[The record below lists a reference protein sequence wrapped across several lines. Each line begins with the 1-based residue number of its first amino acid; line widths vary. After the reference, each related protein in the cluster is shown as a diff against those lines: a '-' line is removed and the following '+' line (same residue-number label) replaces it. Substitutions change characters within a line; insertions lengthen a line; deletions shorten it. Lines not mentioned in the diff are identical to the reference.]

1 MRTWKVGELA
11 KQTGLTVRTLHH
23 YDQIG
28 LLSPSHRTAA
38 GHRLYVEDDVARLQQ
53 VASLR
58 NLGFPLEEI
67 RDVLNDKRMS
77 PLQVVQLHAD
87 RLREQVKVQQRLVQ
101 RLDALAE
108 GLRMAETVSA
118 DELIQ
123 SIEEITMFEKYY
135 TPEQMDYL
143 AQRREEVGEGR
154 IKEVEAEWPRLMGE
168 VRAEMEA
175 GTDPCD
181 PRVQEM
187 ARRWKGLVEEFTGG
201 NEGIRQSLG
210 NLYQN
215 EGAVHGMD
223 MSAMRPMME
232 YVGRAWACPQSGT
245 GDLPNKP
252 PARRRCR
259 AGGRCVSA
267 SGRLL
272 VETS

>member
-58 NLGFPLEEI
+58 SLGFPLEEI
-67 RDVLNDKRMS
+67 RDVLNHGRMS

-87 RLREQVKVQQRLVQ
+87 RLREQVRSQQRLVE
-101 RLDALAE
+101 RLDALAA
-108 GLRMAETVSA
+108 GLKEAETISA

-123 SIEEITMFEKYY
+123 TIEEITMFEKYY

-143 AQRREEVGEGR
+143 KERREQVGEAR
-154 IKEVEAEWPRLMGE
+154 IKEVEGEWPRLMDE

-181 PRVQEM
+181 PRVQDM
-187 ARRWKGLVEEFTGG
+187 ARRWKGLIAEFTGG
-201 NEGIRQSLG
+201 NAGIQQSLG
-210 NLYQN
+210 NVYQN
-215 EGAVHGMD
+215 ESTVHGMD
-223 MSAMRPMME
+223 VSGMRPLME
-232 YVGRAWACPQSGT
+232 YVGRAWACNQPS
-245 GDLPNKP
+245 
-252 PARRRCR
+252 
-259 AGGRCVSA
+259 
-267 SGRLL
+267 
-272 VETS
+272 

>member
-67 RDVLNDKRMS
+67 RDVLNEKRMS
-77 PLQVVQLHAD
+77 PLQVVQLHAE

-108 GLRMAETVSA
+108 GLRMAESVSA

-143 AQRREEVGEGR
+143 AQRREQVGEGR
-154 IKEVEAEWPRLMGE
+154 IKEVEAEWPRLMAE

-187 ARRWKGLVEEFTGG
+187 ARRWKGLIEEFTGG

-210 NLYQN
+210 NLYQSEN
-215 EGAVHGMD
+215 AVHGMD

-232 YVGRAWACPQSGT
+232 YVGRAWACPQQS
-245 GDLPNKP
+245 
-252 PARRRCR
+252 
-259 AGGRCVSA
+259 
-267 SGRLL
+267 
-272 VETS
+272 

>member
-23 YDQIG
+23 YDEIG

-67 RDVLNDKRMS
+67 RDVLNEKRMS
-77 PLQVVQLHAD
+77 PLQVVQIHAD
-87 RLREQVKVQQRLVQ
+87 RLREQVRSQQRLVE

-118 DELIQ
+118 DQLIQ
-123 SIEEITMFEKYY
+123 TIEEITMFEKYY

-143 AQRREEVGEGR
+143 AQRREQVGEAR
-154 IKEVEAEWPRLMGE
+154 IKEVEAEWPRLMDE
-168 VRAEMEA
+168 VRAEMER

-215 EGAVHGMD
+215 EGTVHGMD
-223 MSAMRPMME
+223 VACMRPLME
-232 YVGRAWACPQSGT
+232 YVGRAWGCGQ
-245 GDLPNKP
+245 L
-252 PARRRCR
+252 
-259 AGGRCVSA
+259 
-267 SGRLL
+267 
-272 VETS
+272 

>member
-11 KQTGLTVRTLHH
+11 KRTGLTVRTLHH

-38 GHRLYVEDDVARLQQ
+38 GQRLCVENDGARLQQ
-53 VASLR
+53 VTSLR
-58 NLGFPLEEI
+58 SLGLPLEEI
-67 RDVLNDKRMS
+67 RDVLNDRRMS

-87 RLREQVKVQQRLVQ
+87 RLREQVKTQLRLVE
-101 RLDALAE
+101 RLDALAA
-108 GLRMAETVSA
+108 GLREAETVSA

-123 SIEEITMFEKYY
+123 TIEEITMFEKYY

-143 AQRREEVGEGR
+143 KERREQVGEAR
-154 IKEVEAEWPRLMGE
+154 IKEVEGEWPRLMDE

-181 PRVQEM
+181 PRVQDL
-187 ARRWKGLVEEFTGG
+187 ARRWKGLIAEFTGG

-215 EGAVHGMD
+215 ESTVHGMD
-223 MSAMRPMME
+223 VAGMRP
-232 YVGRAWACPQSGT
+232 
-245 GDLPNKP
+245 L
-252 PARRRCR
+252 
-259 AGGRCVSA
+259 
-267 SGRLL
+267 
-272 VETS
+272 

>member
-23 YDQIG
+23 YDEIG

-67 RDVLNDKRMS
+67 RDVLNEKRMS

-87 RLREQVKVQQRLVQ
+87 RLREQVRSQQRLVE

-108 GLRMAETVSA
+108 GLRTAETVSA
-118 DELIQ
+118 DQLIQ
-123 SIEEITMFEKYY
+123 TIEEITMFEKYY
-135 TPEQMDYL
+135 TQEQMDYL
-143 AQRREEVGEGR
+143 AQRREQVGEAR
-154 IKEVEAEWPRLMGE
+154 IKEVEAEWPRLMDE
-168 VRAEMEA
+168 VRAEMER

-215 EGAVHGMD
+215 ESTVHGMD
-223 MSAMRPMME
+223 VASMRPLME
-232 YVGRAWACPQSGT
+232 YVGRAWGCGQA
-245 GDLPNKP
+245 
-252 PARRRCR
+252 
-259 AGGRCVSA
+259 
-267 SGRLL
+267 
-272 VETS
+272 

>member
-67 RDVLNDKRMS
+67 RDVLNEKRMS

-87 RLREQVKVQQRLVQ
+87 RLREQVRSQQRLVE
-101 RLDALAE
+101 RLDALAQ
-108 GLRMAETVSA
+108 GLRTAETVSA
-118 DELIQ
+118 DQLIQ
-123 SIEEITMFEKYY
+123 TIEEITMFEKYY
-135 TPEQMDYL
+135 TQEQMDSL
-143 AQRREEVGEGR
+143 AQRREQVGEAH
-154 IKEVEAEWPRLMGE
+154 IKEVEAEWPRLMDE
-168 VRAEMEA
+168 VRAEMER

-187 ARRWKGLVEEFTGG
+187 ARRWKGLIAEFTGG
-201 NEGIRQSLG
+201 NEGVRQSLG

-215 EGAVHGMD
+215 ESTVHGMD
-223 MSAMRPMME
+223 VAGMRPLME
-232 YVGRAWACPQSGT
+232 YVGRAWACPQQ
-245 GDLPNKP
+245 
-252 PARRRCR
+252 A
-259 AGGRCVSA
+259 
-267 SGRLL
+267 
-272 VETS
+272 

>member
-23 YDQIG
+23 YDEIG
-28 LLSPSHRTAA
+28 LLTPSHRTAA

-87 RLREQVKVQQRLVQ
+87 RLRQQVRSQQRLVE

-108 GLRMAETVSA
+108 GLRTAETVSA
-118 DELIQ
+118 DQLIQ
-123 SIEEITMFEKYY
+123 TIEEITMFEKYY

-143 AQRREEVGEGR
+143 AQRREQVGEGR
-154 IKEVEAEWPRLMGE
+154 IKEVEAEWPRLMDH
-168 VRAEMEA
+168 VRAEMDT

-187 ARRWKGLVEEFTGG
+187 ARRWKGLIEEFTGG

-215 EGAVHGMD
+215 ESTVHGMD
-223 MSAMRPMME
+223 VAGMRPLME
-232 YVGRAWACPQSGT
+232 YVGRAWGCGQA
-245 GDLPNKP
+245 
-252 PARRRCR
+252 
-259 AGGRCVSA
+259 
-267 SGRLL
+267 
-272 VETS
+272 

>member
-23 YDQIG
+23 YDEIG

-67 RDVLNDKRMS
+67 RDVLNEKRMS

-87 RLREQVKVQQRLVQ
+87 RLREQVRSQQRLVE
-101 RLDALAE
+101 RLDALAQ
-108 GLRMAETVSA
+108 GLRTAETVSA
-118 DELIQ
+118 DQLIQ
-123 SIEEITMFEKYY
+123 TIEEITMFEKYY
-135 TPEQMDYL
+135 TQEQMDYL
-143 AQRREEVGEGR
+143 ARRREEVGESR
-154 IKEVEAEWPRLMGE
+154 IKEVEAEWPRLMDE
-168 VRAEMEA
+168 VRAEMER

-187 ARRWKGLVEEFTGG
+187 ARRWKGLIEEFTGG
-201 NEGIRQSLG
+201 NEGVRQSLG

-215 EGAVHGMD
+215 ESTVHGMD
-223 MSAMRPMME
+223 VAGMRPLME
-232 YVGRAWACPQSGT
+232 YVGRAWGCPQQ
-245 GDLPNKP
+245 
-252 PARRRCR
+252 A
-259 AGGRCVSA
+259 
-267 SGRLL
+267 
-272 VETS
+272 